1 MRDLTWFDLLLLV
14 KAAEWTLVLSVI
26 AFAGG
31 GILGGVIAL
40 ARTSRLG
47 PLRFI
52 GAAYIQLLQG
62 TPLLIQLF
70 IWFFGLSLVGTN
82 LAPIIAASAALTLNS
97 SAFFAEIWR
106 GSIQAIPRAQWEA
119 AESLGLS
126 RLQQIG
132 YVITPQAVRL
142 ALAPT
147 TGFMVQIIKNTS
159 LAALIGFVE
168 LMRQAQIIT
177 NITFEPF
184 PVYMTIAAVYFVL
197 CFPLSLLGRYFEGRF
212 HVGRSN
218 FGGA

>member
-1 MRDLTWFDLLLLV
+1 MRDLTWYDLLILV
-14 KAAEWTLVLSVI
+14 KAAEWTLLLSII

-31 GILGGVIAL
+31 GILGGLIAL
-40 ARTSRLG
+40 LRTARWA

-70 IWFFGLSLVGTN
+70 IWFFGLSVIGTDLPPL
-82 LAPIIAASAALTLNS
+82 LAAAAALTLNS
-97 SAFFAEIWR
+97 SSFFAEIWR
-106 GSIQAIPRAQWEA
+106 GSIEAIPRAQWEA

-126 RLQQIG
+126 RLQQIA
-132 YVITPQAVRL
+132 YVITPQAIRL

-168 LMRQAQIIT
+168 LMRQAQVIT
-177 NITFEPF
+177 NITFSPF
-184 PVYMTIAAVYFVL
+184 PVYMTVAAVYFVV